1 MNTKLLSAGFA
12 AAAVAAAMQA
22 RGDFYYG
29 GYDTSTGYY
38 QESGTASVSGDDTT
52 SETALADETGILD
65 ARPEL
70 LAFPNKTSVTA
81 AGTYEASAIGTDF
94 VLSGTIDG
102 NVAITATETCRITLS
117 DLTMSGVLAITGDA
131 QLWLKGESTITT
143 TESSAITSTG
153 TLTIGGPGSFAATA
167 AGAKKVGVIETKD
180 FILAGGETTLTISSN
195 TKNACGVSITGN
207 YTQLAGKLKVVSTQ
221 SKKSNGVYLST
232 KKTTAKIYGGTLD
245 VALAGE
251 KSVGLALDKS
261 TITGTMSGGV
271 LKFAMSGDGAKG
283 VKGDGTFTMTGGAID
298 AEMTGGY
305 VEELLEYEDSNDVV
319 WNYYITLGSSSKT
332 TGNSDAGSSSLTVA
346 TSTLIAN
353 GTYAVYDPSKAYGVN
368 VGTLNISDG
377 LVRVRCTGTCGR
389 GLGAD
394 TMNLSGG
401 VYDISVAGGPT
412 DVYVESLVDAD
423 ELDDD
428 TATNGTVTVCL
439 DSGGAACLKADDLTI
454 TGGKF
459 ELLAT
464 GNAGKLVNVGGYL
477 VIGTEGSTTLPT
489 DTTFAPDIQGSAL
502 GEKVY
507 CTYYKQKYY
516 GSLGTAVATTNIA
529 EVSYSVASDNLV
541 AESSDTHTQDDVND
555 YSNPKGIKAES
566 GITVNGGRIRVYTA
580 NAGGEGLE
588 SKDTMTVNGGIIEL
602 VCCDDAINTGS
613 DLTINDGYI
622 YAASSDNDAIDSNA
636 SITMNGGW
644 VQAWTL
650 SASNEGF
657 DSDNGL
663 VLNGGYLVAAGSAS
677 STVSSYTQNYY
688 QGSYTFA
695 TSATYLYEAGTK
707 TVYFKVPA
715 AASSSSGYILVSVPG
730 MTSGTA
736 PTSYGTS
743 APSGAT
749 SVGFHGFYT
758 K

>member
-22 RGDFYYG
+22 RGDFTYG

-102 NVAITATETCRITLS
+102 NVAITATETCRITFS

-167 AGAKKVGVIETKD
+167 AGAKKVGVIETTD

-353 GTYAVYDPSKAYGVN
+353 GTYAVYDPSKAYGVK

-423 ELDDD
+423 DLDDD

-464 GNAGKLVNVGGYL
+464 GNAGKLINVGGCL
-477 VIGTEGSTTLPT
+477 VIGAEGSTTLPT
-489 DTTFAPDIQGSAL
+489 DTTFAPDIQGQAL

-516 GSLGTAVATTNIA
+516 GSLATAVATTNIA
-529 EVSYSVASDNLV
+529 DVSCSVASDNIV
-541 AESSDTHTQDDVND
+541 AGSGEDVD
-555 YSNPKGIKAES
+555 YSNAKGIKAGTS
-566 GITVNGGRIRVYTA
+566 VTVNGGRIRVYTA
-580 NAGGEGLE
+580 NDGGEGLE
-588 SKDTMTVNGGIIEL
+588 SKDVMTINGGVIEMN
-602 VCCDDAINTGS
+602 CADDCINTAG
-613 DLTINDGYI
+613 DLTINGGYI
-622 YAASSDNDAIDSNA
+622 YAASTGNDAIDSNA
-636 SITMNGGW
+636 NVTINDGW
-644 VQAWTL
+644 IYAFTL
-650 SASNEGF
+650 SNPEEAF
-657 DSDNGL
+657 DVNSGYS
-663 VLNGGYLVAAGSAS
+663 VTINGGYIFGVGAAQSCREGTLAG
-677 STVSSYTQNYY
+677 TQGYY
-688 QGSYTFA
+688 QGSKTLS
-695 TSATYLYEAGTK
+695 TSATYWYASGSK
-707 TVYFKVPA
+707 TVYGKIPA
-715 AASSSSGYILVSVPG
+715 AASSSSAYLFVSVPG
-730 MTSGTA
+730 MTSGTS